1 MKTKV
6 CRNFHAMLWKE
17 WLGIRSMFL
26 PPNLFLSGVWTLV
39 VLILAFGV
47 YEPIKSGPDWI
58 LSPSM
63 LFSSMILIPFC
74 ISGTLTPDSFAG
86 ERERHTLEPLLATPL
101 SDQVLLY
108 GKLVFPAILGWTAAM
123 MALLAG
129 IFAANNFSL
138 SCNPF
143 MSHFG
148 TILFTGIGSVAFSIF
163 ITIIGVAASLH
174 ALNVMQAQ
182 LKLVTAIFPLLL
194 IPAFLIGPF
203 SPVQLGSFA
212 NQLLPSI
219 GLNQLL
225 LWTAAGTMM
234 LNGILILI
242 TQVRFHRKELIMD

>member
-1 MKTKV
+1 
-6 CRNFHAMLWKE
+6 MLWKE

-26 PPNLFLSGVWTLV
+26 PPNHFLSGIWTLV
-39 VLILAFGV
+39 VLMLAFGV
-47 YEPIKSGPDWI
+47 YEPIKSVPDWI

-86 ERERHTLEPLLATPL
+86 ERECHTLELLLATPL

-129 IFAANNFSL
+129 IFAANKFSL
-138 SCNPF
+138 SSNPF

-148 TILFTGIGSVAFSIF
+148 T
-163 ITIIGVAASLH
+163 IGVAASLH
-174 ALNVMQAQ
+174 ALNVIQAQ
-182 LKLVTAIFPLLL
+182 LKLVTSIFPLLL

-225 LWTAAGTMM
+225 L
-234 LNGILILI
+234 
-242 TQVRFHRKELIMD
+242 